1 MPRLNIKIDTVRSL
15 FAKSGNQCAFPD
27 CKSELIDEENDFISQ
42 VCHIA
47 AASEGGERFDP
58 LMSDEER
65 RAFDNLMILCYPH
78 HVKTNDVQRFSTDM
92 LIEMKRQH
100 EELCS
105 KTPYDAPEESI
116 QLIMKDQLDFSEE
129 ISNVSHERV
138 KQLEVNLGV
147 FLDEDPQSHTHE
159 IERSANYIENLLRE
173 IETFFTSFA
182 VTNGDG
188 LSFSSG
194 SVEQFQESLA
204 SQSFPLQGVL
214 WEERNIGGVNSLQNI
229 RIHLLSLS
237 LHAEIGRLLADPSDE
252 NTRMRVEEIRMRLR
266 DEARSAVVVD

>member
-1 MPRLNIKIDTVRSL
+1 MILPRLNIKIDTVRSL

-138 KQLEVNLGV
+138 KQLEVNLGD
-147 FLDEDPQSHTHE
+147 FL
-159 IERSANYIENLLRE
+159 AWGFVWLWVGLLHLEFRCL
-173 IETFFTSFA
+173 ILPLGASRLD
-182 VTNGDG
+182 VCWG
-188 LSFSSG
+188 LCICG
-194 SVEQFQESLA
+194 
-204 SQSFPLQGVL
+204 
-214 WEERNIGGVNSLQNI
+214 
-229 RIHLLSLS
+229 
-237 LHAEIGRLLADPSDE
+237 
-252 NTRMRVEEIRMRLR
+252 
-266 DEARSAVVVD
+266 